1 MTPQR
6 ARTLG
11 THVATL
17 VLAVLLAGCAISPRS
32 ASDWQ
37 RSEQLWS
44 EQLNQVPAQADNTRA
59 PRLWVLA
66 AGLHDN
72 SKAFEGDVL
81 AMQEALSRL
90 NPNAV
95 VLTLNN
101 PHAGGELK
109 RPFGTPDNLRR
120 ALQTMGSRMRSGDTA
135 LVFIST
141 HGHINRLAV
150 AAGNQELPAMTGQDL
165 NQMLAPLVPHATGV
179 IVSACHSG
187 SLIPAL
193 RSPNRWVMTAAAAD
207 RNSFGCN
214 FHGKQTFF
222 VQALLKNMD
231 EADNDLPSWSAATN
245 KTVLMMEQA
254 QRLSPHSNPQLWIGP
269 SMQQQLASNRLSRF
283 FKPPLQAAAVN

>member
-1 MTPQR
+1 M
-6 ARTLG
+6 L
-11 THVATL
+11 VVVL
-17 VLAVLLAGCAISPRS
+17 VLVLVLTGCAISPRS

-44 EQLNQVPAQADNTRA
+44 EQLSQLPAQADSTRA

-81 AMQEALSRL
+81 AMQQAMARI
-90 NPNAV
+90 NPDAV
-95 VLTLNN
+95 LLTMNN

-109 RPFGTPDNLRR
+109 RPFGTRDNLRR

-150 AAGNQELPAMTGQDL
+150 AAGNQNQPDLTGQDL
-165 NQMLAPLVPHATGV
+165 NQMLAPLLPHATGV

-214 FHGKQTFF
+214 FHGQQTFF
-222 VQALLKNMD
+222 VQALLKNFS
-231 EADNDLPSWSAATN
+231 EATQDLTAWSAATN
-245 KTVLMMEQA
+245 KTVLSMEQA

-269 SMQQQLASNRLSRF
+269 GMQRVLAGNRLAQF
-283 FKPPLQAAAVN
+283 FKPPLQAPAAN